1 MICAIACVDRNFGI
15 GYNNDLLFHIKD
27 DLKHFKELTNN
38 QNVIMGRKTYESLPN
53 GSLPNRNNII
63 ITSQCK
69 SDGFELL
76 TLENKSSK
84 KSKKKNV
91 NSSILVRPLMCN
103 MEYIKNLLSRPDMF
117 TDENDNAFIIGGES
131 IYKELLPFYERIYL
145 TRVQETC
152 KNVDRYF
159 PNINYMSEWKLSS
172 VGNTKEENGIK
183 YQFCVY
189 DKVKE

>member
-15 GYNNDLLFHIKD
+15 GYNNDLLFHIKN

-38 QNVIMGRKTYESLPN
+38 QNIIMGRKTYESLPN
-53 GSLPNRNNII
+53 KPLPNRNNIV
-63 ITSQCK
+63 ITSKCK
-69 SDGFELL
+69 NNGFELL
-76 TLENKSSK
+76 ELENKSS
-84 KSKKKNV
+84 N
-91 NSSILVRPLMCN
+91 NSIVIRPLMCN
-103 MEYIKNLLSRPDMF
+103 MEYIKSFLSRPDMF
-117 TDENDNAFIIGGES
+117 TDEDDNAFIIGGES
-131 IYKELLPFYERIYL
+131 IYKELLPLCERIYL

-152 KNVDRYF
+152 ENVDTYF
-159 PNINYMSEWKLSS
+159 PNIDNMSEWKLSF

>member
-1 MICAIACVDRNFGI
+1 MICAIACVDKNFGI
-15 GYNNDLLFHIKD
+15 GYDNDLLFYIKD

-53 GSLPNRNNII
+53 SPLPNRNNII

-69 SDGFELL
+69 GDTFELL
-76 TLENKSSK
+76 TLENKSNN
-84 KSKKKNV
+84 KSKKKPVRKPIEN
-91 NSSILVRPLMCN
+91 RPLMCK
-103 MEYIKNLLSRPDMF
+103 MKFIKSFLSRPDMF

-131 IYKELLPFYERIYL
+131 IYKELLPLCERVYL
-145 TRVQETC
+145 TKVQEAC

-159 PNINYMSEWKLSS
+159 PNIDNMLEWKLSS
-172 VGNTKEENGIK
+172 VGDVKEENGVK